1 MHKLIR
7 HYEKR
12 MNERKQ
18 SLPKHDISCG
28 RMTEAGRTETHDR
41 NEVNMDDDDDE
52 THRNGN
58 ITSSPDDNE
67 HNVRQNKMK
76 SPVPQS
82 RKKSD
87 EVPATP
93 TETPFARWSKHAPD
107 GVEGTSSLNVA
118 PKKKVTSNDLTAEA
132 DGSTGK
138 GPSGT
143 LGSAKD
149 KGRPSRPSRG
159 RLNPKRTKGKGGPRM
174 I

>member
-93 TETPFARWSKHAPD
+93 TETHATAHKFGIFALGKILSKS
-107 GVEGTSSLNVA
+107 TKCLCLS
-118 PKKKVTSNDLTAEA
+118 
-132 DGSTGK
+132 GSG
-138 GPSGT
+138 
-143 LGSAKD
+143 
-149 KGRPSRPSRG
+149 
-159 RLNPKRTKGKGGPRM
+159 
-174 I
+174 